1 MGLFSAIKNMIKFR
15 KELKKSIE
23 EAKENEKRYLEM
35 TVEELS
41 ALSDDELFEAVTA
54 RTESKVDSFD
64 EWECGVNSLNPSQK
78 IFYSVNWLEMEVN
91 NGGLCQ
97 FFVNSSRMVAPLVSE
112 YMGIILTD
120 KKYFGQE
127 GWQYL
132 GYTIT
137 KIVCTHRDYLPEK
150 IIAESRRPSTYGGFT
165 TEVEDWRSEVVC
177 SLIESIAK
185 GDRENAI
192 SNAYKALDKQMVVG
206 NYKSR
211 DAKTLPKEEILDQ
224 DFRRAVADLCTLI
237 PKGIDDYF
245 SKGFT
250 KAIYELFDKVK
261 KAHKFAT
268 EKRWKCFEYYILNLP
283 NSQIS
288 DLLAISKQ
296 KASQNNRQ
304 VLQWFIDEVNNLDAK
319 SLARL
324 GLTLK
329 R

>member
-1 MGLFSAIKNMIKFR
+1 MSKKIKRANEVSKNNTQNTQTLNNEVVNNTVAEMTAVLN
-15 KELKKSIE
+15 EVKKSFLD
-23 EAKENEKRYLEM
+23 AVL
-35 TVEELS
+35 
-41 ALSDDELFEAVTA
+41 DECITFV
-54 RTESKVDSFD
+54 
-64 EWECGVNSLNPSQK
+64 G
-78 IFYSVNWLEMEVN
+78 
-91 NGGLCQ
+91 NGK
-97 FFVNSSRMVAPLVSE
+97 APDGSNF
-112 YMGIILTD
+112 ILTD

-192 SNAYKALDKQMVVG
+192 SNAYKALDKQMVNG

-224 DFRRAVADLCTLI
+224 DFRLAVADLCTLI
-237 PKGIDDYF
+237 PKGIDGYF

-268 EKRWKCFEYYILNLP
+268 DKRWKCFEYYILNLP
-283 NSQIS
+283 NSQIAE
-288 DLLAISKQ
+288 LLAISKQ

-304 VLQWFIDEVNNLDAK
+304 VLQWFIDEVNNLDKK
-319 SLARL
+319 SLIAL

>member
-1 MGLFSAIKNMIKFR
+1 MSKKTNRANKVSKNTTTQTLNNEVVNNAVGEMTAVLN
-15 KELKKSIE
+15 EVKKSFLDAVLDECITFVGKGN
-23 EAKENEKRYLEM
+23 APDG
-35 TVEELS
+35 S
-41 ALSDDELFEAVTA
+41 AF
-54 RTESKVDSFD
+54 
-64 EWECGVNSLNPSQK
+64 
-78 IFYSVNWLEMEVN
+78 
-91 NGGLCQ
+91 
-97 FFVNSSRMVAPLVSE
+97 
-112 YMGIILTD
+112 ILTD
-120 KKYFGQE
+120 KKFFGQE
-127 GWQYL
+127 GWRYL
-132 GYTIT
+132 GYVIT
-137 KIVCTHRDYLPEK
+137 KIVCTHRDYLPQE
-150 IIAESRRPSTYGGFT
+150 IIDESRRPSTFGRFS

-177 SLIESIAK
+177 SLMESIAK

-224 DFRRAVADLCTLI
+224 DFRLAVQDLCSLN
-237 PKGIDDYF
+237 PVGIDDYF

-268 EKRWKCFEYYILNLP
+268 DKRWKCFEYYILNKP
-283 NSQIS
+283 NGEIAE
-288 DLLAISKQ
+288 LLAISKQ

-324 GLTLK
+324 GLK